1 MIEQPS
7 KEADELHDI
16 MAKQRH
22 SAGYE
27 QLKKELLVDAAK
39 LAMWPEL
46 VQALNDLKVAFVF
59 ANIGD
64 MAIAKPVIDSVDA
77 VLKRALE
84 AK

>member
-1 MIEQPS
+1 MNDD
-7 KEADELHDI
+7 EAFATEFDI
-16 MAKQRH
+16 LAKRAIDKAAADYMATN
-22 SAGYE
+22 
-27 QLKKELLVDAAK
+27 AAK